1 MKTKQHLLLG
11 AMAMG
16 LACTLGAC
24 QNDGET
30 VDLTVPIDLSFTP
43 GVQTRATIAE
53 TGETFEA
60 GDRVGVY
67 LSTGSTDDEP
77 SAIGTGAAVDNEPFA
92 KQSGGAWSGTLYW
105 QNISQWHTF
114 HAYYP
119 YDAALN
125 SSTATTKAVAVVA
138 DQHKDSGAG
147 YKAADYL
154 WGVSAPTRAT
164 NNSLTVQLEHRMAR
178 IVIHLSPGAD
188 MTDAEVDEL
197 APTLEIVGGTIPATG
212 SMDVTDGTIAAS
224 TGQGAKTLTAITPYR
239 TGGSGEYTYFA
250 ILLPGSSFGRDD
262 TFVRLV
268 APDNTTYYAYTL
280 STTSDLTL
288 ESGRQY
294 IFTLTAN
301 KAGINLDQFS
311 IKGWETGA
319 PVTGGANMVVR

>member
-1 MKTKQHLLLG
+1 MKMKTYLMAPAMIAALLL
-11 AMAMG
+11 A
-16 LACTLGAC
+16 AC
-24 QNDGET
+24 NDDDG
-30 VDLTVPIDLSFTP
+30 VDMDRPIALNFSTD
-43 GVQTRATIAE
+43 GVVTRATIAE

-67 LSTGSTDDEP
+67 LSTGNTEAV

-125 SSTATTKAVAVVA
+125 SSTATDKAVTVVA

-178 IVIHLSPGAD
+178 IVVHLSPGAD

-197 APTLEIVGGTIPATG
+197 APTLEIVGGTIPTTG
-212 SMDVTDGTIAAS
+212 SMDVTDGTVAAS
-224 TGQGAKTLTAITPYR
+224 SAQGAGTLTTITPYR

-250 ILLPGSSFGRDD
+250 ILLPGSSFGRGD

-280 STTSDLTL
+280 DTTSDLTL

-311 IKGWETGA
+311 IKGWQTGETA
-319 PVTGGANMVVR
+319 TGGANMVVR

>member
-1 MKTKQHLLLG
+1 MKKKSLLYF
-11 AMAMG
+11 AAA
-16 LACTLGAC
+16 LAIGLGAC
-24 QNDGET
+24 TNDDG
-30 VDLTVPIDLSFTP
+30 VDMDRPIALNFSTD
-43 GVQTRATIAE
+43 GVVTRATIAE

-67 LSTGSTDDEP
+67 LSTGNTEAV
-77 SAIGTGAAVDNEPFA
+77 SAIGAGAAVDNEPFA

-119 YDAALN
+119 YDVALN
-125 SSTATTKAVAVVA
+125 SSTATAKAVSVVA

-154 WGVSAPTRAT
+154 WGVSAPTLAT

-212 SMDVTDGTIAAS
+212 SMDVADGTIAAS

-250 ILLPGSSFGRDD
+250 ILLPGSSFGRGD

-280 STTSDLTL
+280 DTTSDLTL

-311 IKGWETGA
+311 ITGWQTGETA
-319 PVTGGANMVVR
+319 MGGANMVVR

>member
-1 MKTKQHLLLG
+1 MKKKSLLYF
-11 AMAMG
+11 AAA
-16 LACTLGAC
+16 LAIGLGAC
-24 QNDGET
+24 QNDDG
-30 VDLTVPIDLSFTP
+30 VDMDRPIALNFSTD
-43 GVQTRATIAE
+43 GVVTRATIAE

-67 LSTGSTDDEP
+67 LSTGNTEAV

-125 SSTATTKAVAVVA
+125 SSTATNKAVSVVA

-178 IVIHLSPGAD
+178 IVVHLSPGAD

-212 SMDVTDGTIAAS
+212 SMDVADGTIAAS
-224 TGQGAKTLTAITPYR
+224 TVQDAKTLTAITPYR
-239 TGGSGEYTYFA
+239 TGGSGEYTYFV
-250 ILLPGSSFGRDD
+250 ILLPGSSFGRGD

-280 STTSDLTL
+280 NTTSDLTL

-311 IKGWETGA
+311 ITGWQTGGTA
-319 PVTGGANMVVR
+319 TGGANMVVR

>member
-1 MKTKQHLLLG
+1 MKKKSLLYF
-11 AMAMG
+11 AAA
-16 LACTLGAC
+16 LAIGLGAC
-24 QNDGET
+24 QNDDG
-30 VDLTVPIDLSFTP
+30 VDMDRPIALNFSTD
-43 GVQTRATIAE
+43 GVVTRATIAE

-67 LSTGSTDDEP
+67 LSTGNTEAV

-119 YDAALN
+119 YDVALN
-125 SSTATTKAVAVVA
+125 SSTATAKAVSVVA

-154 WGVSAPTRAT
+154 WGVSAPTLAT

-212 SMDVTDGTIAAS
+212 SMDVADGTVAAS
-224 TGQGAKTLTAITPYR
+224 SAQGAGTLTTITPYR

-250 ILLPGSSFGRDD
+250 ILLPGSSFGRGD

-280 STTSDLTL
+280 DTTSDLTL

-311 IKGWETGA
+311 ITGWQTGESA
-319 PVTGGANMVVR
+319 TGGANMVVR

>member
-1 MKTKQHLLLG
+1 MKKKSLLYF
-11 AMAMG
+11 AAA
-16 LACTLGAC
+16 LAIGLGAC
-24 QNDGET
+24 QNDDG
-30 VDLTVPIDLSFTP
+30 VDMDRPIALNFSTD
-43 GVQTRATIAE
+43 GVVTRATIAE

-67 LSTGSTDDEP
+67 LSTGNTEAV
-77 SAIGTGAAVDNEPFA
+77 SAIGTGAAVDNEPCA

-125 SSTATTKAVAVVA
+125 SSTATDKAVTVVA

-178 IVIHLSPGAD
+178 IVVHLSPGAD

-197 APTLEIVGGTIPATG
+197 APTLEIVGGTIPTTG
-212 SMDVTDGTIAAS
+212 SMDVTDGTVAAS
-224 TGQGAKTLTAITPYR
+224 SAQGAGTLTTITPYR

-250 ILLPGSSFGRDD
+250 ILLPGSSFGRGD

-280 STTSDLTL
+280 DTTSDLTL

-311 IKGWETGA
+311 ITGWQTGETA
-319 PVTGGANMVVR
+319 TGGANMVVR

>member
-1 MKTKQHLLLG
+1 MKKKSLLYF
-11 AMAMG
+11 AAA
-16 LACTLGAC
+16 LAIGLGAC
-24 QNDGET
+24 QNDDG
-30 VDLTVPIDLSFTP
+30 VDMDRPIALNFSTD
-43 GVQTRATIAE
+43 GVVTRATIAE

-67 LSTGSTDDEP
+67 LSTGNTEAV

-125 SSTATTKAVAVVA
+125 SSTATAKAVAVVA

-224 TGQGAKTLTAITPYR
+224 AGQDAQKLTTITPYR
-239 TGGSGEYTYFA
+239 TGDDGEYTYFA
-250 ILLPGSSFGRDD
+250 ILLPGSSFGHSD

-280 STTSDLTL
+280 NTTSDLTL

-311 IKGWETGA
+311 ITGWKTGDTA
-319 PVTGGANMVVR
+319 TGGANMVVR

>member
-1 MKTKQHLLLG
+1 MKKKSLLYF
-11 AMAMG
+11 AAA
-16 LACTLGAC
+16 LAIGLGAC
-24 QNDGET
+24 TNDDG
-30 VDLTVPIDLSFTP
+30 VDMDRPIALNFSTD
-43 GVQTRATIAE
+43 GVVTRATIAE

-67 LSTGSTDDEP
+67 LSTGNTEAV
-77 SAIGTGAAVDNEPFA
+77 SAIGAGAAVDNEPFA

-119 YDAALN
+119 YDVALN
-125 SSTATTKAVAVVA
+125 SSTATAKAVSVVA

-212 SMDVTDGTIAAS
+212 SMDVADGTIAAS

-250 ILLPGSSFGRDD
+250 ILLPGSSFGRGD

-280 STTSDLTL
+280 DTTSDLTL

-311 IKGWETGA
+311 ITGWQTGETA
-319 PVTGGANMVVR
+319 MGGANMVVR

>member
-1 MKTKQHLLLG
+1 MKKKSLLYF
-11 AMAMG
+11 AAA
-16 LACTLGAC
+16 LAIGLGAC
-24 QNDGET
+24 QNDDG
-30 VDLTVPIDLSFTP
+30 VDMDRPIALNFSTD
-43 GVQTRATIAE
+43 GVVTRATIAE

-67 LSTGSTDDEP
+67 LSTGNTEAV

-125 SSTATTKAVAVVA
+125 SSTATDKAVTVVA

-178 IVIHLSPGAD
+178 IVVHLSPGAD

-212 SMDVTDGTIAAS
+212 SMDVTDGTVAAS
-224 TGQGAKTLTAITPYR
+224 SAQGAGTLTTITPYR

-250 ILLPGSSFGRDD
+250 ILLPGSSFGRGD

-280 STTSDLTL
+280 DTTSDLTL

-311 IKGWETGA
+311 IKGWQTGETA
-319 PVTGGANMVVR
+319 MGGANMVVR

>member
-1 MKTKQHLLLG
+1 MKKKSLLYFAAAL
-11 AMAMG
+11 AIG
-16 LACTLGAC
+16 LAACT
-24 QNDGET
+24 NDDG
-30 VDLTVPIDLSFTP
+30 VDMDRPIALNFSTD
-43 GVQTRATIAE
+43 GVVTRATIAE

-67 LSTGSTDDEP
+67 LSTGNTEAV

-125 SSTATTKAVAVVA
+125 SSTATNKAVSVVA

-178 IVIHLSPGAD
+178 IVVHLSPGAD

-212 SMDVTDGTIAAS
+212 SMDVADGTIAAS
-224 TGQGAKTLTAITPYR
+224 TVQDAKTLTAITPYR

-250 ILLPGSSFGRDD
+250 ILLPGSSFGRGD

-280 STTSDLTL
+280 NTTSDLTL

-311 IKGWETGA
+311 ITGWQTGGTA
-319 PVTGGANMVVR
+319 TGGANMVVR

>member
-1 MKTKQHLLLG
+1 MKKKSLLYF
-11 AMAMG
+11 AAA
-16 LACTLGAC
+16 LAIGLGAC
-24 QNDGET
+24 QNDDG
-30 VDLTVPIDLSFTP
+30 VDMGRPIALNFSTD
-43 GVQTRATIAE
+43 GVVTRATIAE

-67 LSTGSTDDEP
+67 LSTGNTEAV

-125 SSTATTKAVAVVA
+125 SSTATTKAVAVAA

-178 IVIHLSPGAD
+178 IVVHLSPGAD

-212 SMDVTDGTIAAS
+212 SMDVTDGTVAAS
-224 TGQGAKTLTAITPYR
+224 SAQGAGTLTTITPYR

-250 ILLPGSSFGRDD
+250 ILLPGSSFGRGD

-280 STTSDLTL
+280 DTTSDLTL

-311 IKGWETGA
+311 IKGWQTGETA
-319 PVTGGANMVVR
+319 TGDANMVVR

>member
-1 MKTKQHLLLG
+1 MKKKSLLYF
-11 AMAMG
+11 AAA
-16 LACTLGAC
+16 LAIGLGAC
-24 QNDGET
+24 QNDDG
-30 VDLTVPIDLSFTP
+30 VDMDRPIALNFSTD
-43 GVQTRATIAE
+43 GVVTRATIAE

-67 LSTGSTDDEP
+67 LSTGNTEAV

-125 SSTATTKAVAVVA
+125 SSTATTKAVAVAA

-178 IVIHLSPGAD
+178 IVVHLSPGAD

-212 SMDVTDGTIAAS
+212 SMDVTDGTVAAS
-224 TGQGAKTLTAITPYR
+224 SAQGAGTLTTITPYR

-250 ILLPGSSFGRDD
+250 ILLPGSSFGRGD

-280 STTSDLTL
+280 DTTSDLTL

-311 IKGWETGA
+311 IKGWQTGETA
-319 PVTGGANMVVR
+319 TGDANMVVR

>member
-1 MKTKQHLLLG
+1 MKKKSLLYF
-11 AMAMG
+11 AAA
-16 LACTLGAC
+16 LAIGLGAC
-24 QNDGET
+24 TNDDG
-30 VDLTVPIDLSFTP
+30 VDMDRPIALNFSTD
-43 GVQTRATIAE
+43 GVVTRATIAE

-67 LSTGSTDDEP
+67 LSTGNTEAV

-125 SSTATTKAVAVVA
+125 SSTATTKAVAVAA

-178 IVIHLSPGAD
+178 IVVHLSPGAD

-197 APTLEIVGGTIPATG
+197 APTLEIVGGTIPTTG
-212 SMDVTDGTIAAS
+212 SMDVTDGTVAAS
-224 TGQGAKTLTAITPYR
+224 SAQGAGTLTTITPYR

-250 ILLPGSSFGRDD
+250 ILLPGSSFGRGD

-268 APDNTTYYAYTL
+268 APDNTTYYAYKL
-280 STTSDLTL
+280 NTTSDLTL

-311 IKGWETGA
+311 IKGWQTGETA
-319 PVTGGANMVVR
+319 MGGANMMVR

>member
-1 MKTKQHLLLG
+1 MKKKSLLYF
-11 AMAMG
+11 AAA
-16 LACTLGAC
+16 LAIGLGAC
-24 QNDGET
+24 TNDDG
-30 VDLTVPIDLSFTP
+30 VDMDRPIALNFSTD
-43 GVQTRATIAE
+43 GVVTRATIAE

-67 LSTGSTDDEP
+67 LSTGNTEAV
-77 SAIGTGAAVDNEPFA
+77 SAIGAGAAVDNEPFA

-119 YDAALN
+119 YDVALN
-125 SSTATTKAVAVVA
+125 SSTATAKAVSVVA

-154 WGVSAPTRAT
+154 WGVSAPTLAT

-212 SMDVTDGTIAAS
+212 SMDVADGTIAAS

-250 ILLPGSSFGRDD
+250 ILLPGSSFGRGD

-280 STTSDLTL
+280 DTTSDLTL

-311 IKGWETGA
+311 ITGWQTGGTA
-319 PVTGGANMVVR
+319 TGGANMVVR

>member
-1 MKTKQHLLLG
+1 MKKKSLLYF
-11 AMAMG
+11 AAA
-16 LACTLGAC
+16 LAIGLGAC
-24 QNDGET
+24 QNDDG
-30 VDLTVPIDLSFTP
+30 VDMDRPIALNFSTD
-43 GVQTRATIAE
+43 GVVTRATIAE

-67 LSTGSTDDEP
+67 LSTDNTEAV

-119 YDAALN
+119 YDVALN
-125 SSTATTKAVAVVA
+125 SSTATAKAVSVVA

-154 WGVSAPTRAT
+154 WGVSAPTLAT

-212 SMDVTDGTIAAS
+212 SMDVADGTIAAS

-250 ILLPGSSFGRDD
+250 ILLPGSSFGRGD

-280 STTSDLTL
+280 DTTSDLTL

-311 IKGWETGA
+311 ITGWQTGGTA
-319 PVTGGANMVVR
+319 TGGANMVVR

>member
-1 MKTKQHLLLG
+1 MKKKSLLYF
-11 AMAMG
+11 AAA
-16 LACTLGAC
+16 LAIGLGAC
-24 QNDGET
+24 QNDDG
-30 VDLTVPIDLSFTP
+30 VDMDRPIALNFSTD
-43 GVQTRATIAE
+43 GVVTRATIAE

-67 LSTGSTDDEP
+67 LSTGNTEAV

-125 SSTATTKAVAVVA
+125 SSTATAKAVAVVA

-224 TGQGAKTLTAITPYR
+224 AGQDAQKLTTITPYR
-239 TGGSGEYTYFA
+239 TGDDGEYTYFA
-250 ILLPGSSFGRDD
+250 ILLPGSSFGHGD

-280 STTSDLTL
+280 NTTSDLTL

-311 IKGWETGA
+311 IKGWQTGETA
-319 PVTGGANMVVR
+319 TGGANMVVR

>member
-1 MKTKQHLLLG
+1 MKKKSLLYF
-11 AMAMG
+11 AAA
-16 LACTLGAC
+16 LAIGLGAC
-24 QNDGET
+24 QNDDG
-30 VDLTVPIDLSFTP
+30 VDMDRPIALNFSTD
-43 GVQTRATIAE
+43 GVVTRATIAE

-67 LSTGSTDDEP
+67 LSTGNTEAV

-125 SSTATTKAVAVVA
+125 SSTATTKAVAVAA

-178 IVIHLSPGAD
+178 IVVHLSPGAD

-212 SMDVTDGTIAAS
+212 SMDVTDGTVAAS
-224 TGQGAKTLTAITPYR
+224 SAQGAGTLTTITPYR

-250 ILLPGSSFGRDD
+250 ILLPGSSFGRGD

-280 STTSDLTL
+280 DTTSDLTL

-311 IKGWETGA
+311 IKGWQTGD
-319 PVTGGANMVVR
+319 ANMVVR

>member
-1 MKTKQHLLLG
+1 MKKKSLLYF
-11 AMAMG
+11 AAA
-16 LACTLGAC
+16 LAIGLGAC
-24 QNDGET
+24 QNDDG
-30 VDLTVPIDLSFTP
+30 VDMDRPIALNFSTD
-43 GVQTRATIAE
+43 GVVTRATIAE

-67 LSTGSTDDEP
+67 LSTGNTEAV

-125 SSTATTKAVAVVA
+125 SSTATAKAVAVVA

-224 TGQGAKTLTAITPYR
+224 AGQDAQKLTTITPYR
-239 TGGSGEYTYFA
+239 TGDDGEYTYFA
-250 ILLPGSSFGRDD
+250 ILLPGSSFGHGD

-280 STTSDLTL
+280 NTTSDLTL

-311 IKGWETGA
+311 ITGWKTGDTA
-319 PVTGGANMVVR
+319 TGGANMVVR

>member
-1 MKTKQHLLLG
+1 MKKKSLLYF
-11 AMAMG
+11 AAA
-16 LACTLGAC
+16 LAIGLGAC
-24 QNDGET
+24 QNDDG
-30 VDLTVPIDLSFTP
+30 VDMDRPIALNFSTD
-43 GVQTRATIAE
+43 GVVTRATIAE

-67 LSTGSTDDEP
+67 LSTGNTEAV

-125 SSTATTKAVAVVA
+125 SSTATTKAVAVAA

-178 IVIHLSPGAD
+178 IVVHLSPGAD

-212 SMDVTDGTIAAS
+212 SMDVTDGTVAAS
-224 TGQGAKTLTAITPYR
+224 SAQGAGTLTTITPYR

-250 ILLPGSSFGRDD
+250 ILLPGSSFGRGD

-268 APDNTTYYAYTL
+268 ALDNTTYYAYTL
-280 STTSDLTL
+280 DTTSDLTL

-301 KAGINLDQFS
+301 KAGFNLDQFS
-311 IKGWETGA
+311 IKGWQTGETA
-319 PVTGGANMVVR
+319 TGDANMVVR

>member
-1 MKTKQHLLLG
+1 MASTKPNTILHDFSQGHAVRAQEFMG
-11 AMAMG
+11 AHPAVR
-16 LACTLGAC
+16 
-24 QNDGET
+24 DGQDGW
-30 VDLTVPIDLSFTP
+30 VF
-43 GVQTRATIAE
+43 
-53 TGETFEA
+53 
-60 GDRVGVY
+60 RVWA
-67 LSTGSTDDEP
+67 P
-77 SAIGTGAAVDNEPFA
+77 
-92 KQSGGAWSGTLYW
+92 
-105 QNISQWHTF
+105 
-114 HAYYP
+114 HA
-119 YDAALN
+119 
-125 SSTATTKAVAVVA
+125 KAVSVVA

-178 IVIHLSPGAD
+178 IVVHLSPGAD

-197 APTLEIVGGTIPATG
+197 APTLEIVGGTIPTTG
-212 SMDVTDGTIAAS
+212 SMDVTDGTVAAS
-224 TGQGAKTLTAITPYR
+224 SAQGAGTLTTITPYR

-250 ILLPGSSFGRDD
+250 ILLPGSSFGRGD

-280 STTSDLTL
+280 DTTSDLTL

-311 IKGWETGA
+311 ITGWQTGETA
-319 PVTGGANMVVR
+319 MGGANMVVR

>member
-1 MKTKQHLLLG
+1 MKKKSLLYF
-11 AMAMG
+11 AAA
-16 LACTLGAC
+16 LAIGLGAC
-24 QNDGET
+24 QNDDG
-30 VDLTVPIDLSFTP
+30 VDMDRPIALNFSTD
-43 GVQTRATIAE
+43 GVVTRTTIAE

-67 LSTGSTDDEP
+67 LSTGNTEAV

-154 WGVSAPTRAT
+154 WGVSAPTLAT

-224 TGQGAKTLTAITPYR
+224 TGQDAQTLTAITPYR
-239 TGGSGEYTYFA
+239 TGSGGEYTYFA
-250 ILLPGSSFGRDD
+250 ILLPGSSFGRGD

-280 STTSDLTL
+280 DTTSDLTL

-311 IKGWETGA
+311 ITGWKTGETA
-319 PVTGGANMVVR
+319 TGGANMVVR

>member
-1 MKTKQHLLLG
+1 MKKKSLLYF
-11 AMAMG
+11 AAA
-16 LACTLGAC
+16 LAIGLGAC
-24 QNDGET
+24 TNDDG
-30 VDLTVPIDLSFTP
+30 VDMDRPIALNFSTD
-43 GVQTRATIAE
+43 GVVTRATIAE

-67 LSTGSTDDEP
+67 LSTGNTEAV

-125 SSTATTKAVAVVA
+125 SSTATTKAVTVVA

-154 WGVSAPTRAT
+154 WGVSAPTLAT

-178 IVIHLSPGAD
+178 IVVHLSPGAD

-197 APTLEIVGGTIPATG
+197 APTLEIVGGTIPAAG

-311 IKGWETGA
+311 ITGWQTGGTA
-319 PVTGGANMVVR
+319 TGGANMVVR

>member
-1 MKTKQHLLLG
+1 MKKKSLLYF
-11 AMAMG
+11 AAA
-16 LACTLGAC
+16 LAIGLGAC
-24 QNDGET
+24 QNDDG
-30 VDLTVPIDLSFTP
+30 VDMDRPIALNFSTD
-43 GVQTRATIAE
+43 GVVTRATIAE

-67 LSTGSTDDEP
+67 LSTGNTEAV

-125 SSTATTKAVAVVA
+125 SSTATDKAVTVVA

-212 SMDVTDGTIAAS
+212 SMDVTDGTVAAS
-224 TGQGAKTLTAITPYR
+224 SAQGAGTLTTITPYR

-250 ILLPGSSFGRDD
+250 ILLPGSSFGRGD

-280 STTSDLTL
+280 DTTSDLTL

-311 IKGWETGA
+311 IKGWQTGETA
-319 PVTGGANMVVR
+319 TGDANMVVR

>member
-1 MKTKQHLLLG
+1 MKKKSLLYF
-11 AMAMG
+11 AAA
-16 LACTLGAC
+16 LAIGLGAC
-24 QNDGET
+24 QNDDG
-30 VDLTVPIDLSFTP
+30 VDMDRPIALNFSTD
-43 GVQTRATIAE
+43 GVVTRTTIAE

-67 LSTGSTDDEP
+67 LSTGNTEAV

-154 WGVSAPTRAT
+154 WGVSAPTLAT

-224 TGQGAKTLTAITPYR
+224 TGQDAQTLTAITPYR
-239 TGGSGEYTYFA
+239 TGSGGEYTYFA
-250 ILLPGSSFGRDD
+250 ILLPGSSFGRGD

-268 APDNTTYYAYTL
+268 APDNTTYYAYEL
-280 STTSDLTL
+280 NTTSDLTL

-311 IKGWETGA
+311 ITGWKTGETA
-319 PVTGGANMVVR
+319 TGGANMVVR

>member
-1 MKTKQHLLLG
+1 MKMKTYLMAPAMIAALLL
-11 AMAMG
+11 A
-16 LACTLGAC
+16 ACNGD
-24 QNDGET
+24 DG
-30 VDLTVPIDLSFTP
+30 VDMDRPIALNFSTD
-43 GVQTRATIAE
+43 GVVTRATIAE

-67 LSTGSTDDEP
+67 LSTGNTDDEP
-77 SAIGTGAAVDNEPFA
+77 SAIGAGAAVDNEPFA

-125 SSTATTKAVAVVA
+125 SSTATAKAVTVAA

-164 NNSLTVQLEHRMAR
+164 NNSLTVQLQHRMAR

-212 SMDVTDGTIAAS
+212 SMDVTDGTVAAS
-224 TGQGAKTLTAITPYR
+224 TGQGAQKLTTITPYR
-239 TGGSGEYTYFA
+239 TGDDGEYTYFA
-250 ILLPGSSFGRDD
+250 ILLPGSSFGCGD

-268 APDNTTYYAYTL
+268 APDNTTYYAYEL
-280 STTSDLTL
+280 NTTSDLTL

-311 IKGWETGA
+311 IMGWQTGETA
-319 PVTGGANMVVR
+319 TGGANMVVR

>member
-1 MKTKQHLLLG
+1 MKKKSLLYF
-11 AMAMG
+11 AAA
-16 LACTLGAC
+16 LAIGLGAC
-24 QNDGET
+24 QNDDG
-30 VDLTVPIDLSFTP
+30 VDMDRPIALNFSTD
-43 GVQTRATIAE
+43 GVVTRATIAE

-67 LSTGSTDDEP
+67 LSTGNTEAV

-92 KQSGGAWSGTLYW
+92 KQSGGAWSGMLYW

-125 SSTATTKAVAVVA
+125 SSTATNKAVSVVA

-178 IVIHLSPGAD
+178 IVVHLSPGAD

-212 SMDVTDGTIAAS
+212 SMDVADGTIAAS
-224 TGQGAKTLTAITPYR
+224 TVQDAKTLTAITPYR
-239 TGGSGEYTYFA
+239 TGGSGEYTYFV
-250 ILLPGSSFGRDD
+250 ILLPGSSFGRGD

-280 STTSDLTL
+280 NTTSDLTL

-311 IKGWETGA
+311 ITGWQTGGTA
-319 PVTGGANMVVR
+319 TGGANMVVR

>member
-1 MKTKQHLLLG
+1 MKKKSLLYF
-11 AMAMG
+11 AAA
-16 LACTLGAC
+16 LAIGLGAC
-24 QNDGET
+24 QNDDG
-30 VDLTVPIDLSFTP
+30 VDMDRPIALNFSTD
-43 GVQTRATIAE
+43 GVVTRATIAE

-67 LSTGSTDDEP
+67 LSTGNTEAV

-125 SSTATTKAVAVVA
+125 SSTATNKAVSVVA

-147 YKAADYL
+147 YTAADYL

-178 IVIHLSPGAD
+178 IVVHLSPGAD

-212 SMDVTDGTIAAS
+212 SMDVADGTIAAS
-224 TGQGAKTLTAITPYR
+224 TVQDAKTLTAITPYR
-239 TGGSGEYTYFA
+239 TGGSGEYTYFV
-250 ILLPGSSFGRDD
+250 ILLPGSSFGRGD

-280 STTSDLTL
+280 NTTSDLTL

-311 IKGWETGA
+311 ITGWQTGGTA
-319 PVTGGANMVVR
+319 TGGANMVVR

>member
-1 MKTKQHLLLG
+1 MKKKSLLYF
-11 AMAMG
+11 AAA
-16 LACTLGAC
+16 LAIGLGAC
-24 QNDGET
+24 QNDDG
-30 VDLTVPIDLSFTP
+30 VDMDRPIALNFSTD
-43 GVQTRATIAE
+43 GVVTRTTIAE

-67 LSTGSTDDEP
+67 LSTGNTEAVSG
-77 SAIGTGAAVDNEPFA
+77 IGTGAAVDNEPFA

-154 WGVSAPTRAT
+154 WGVSAPTLAT

-224 TGQGAKTLTAITPYR
+224 TGQDAQTLTAITPYR
-239 TGGSGEYTYFA
+239 TGSGGEYTYFA
-250 ILLPGSSFGRDD
+250 ILLPGSSFGRGD

-268 APDNTTYYAYTL
+268 APDNTTYYAYEL
-280 STTSDLTL
+280 NTTSDLTL

-311 IKGWETGA
+311 ITGWKTGETA
-319 PVTGGANMVVR
+319 TGGANMVVR